1 MRYSKVIMYKEI
13 LDKISEYDSI
23 VIFGHVNPDGDC
35 YGSQIGLKNA
45 ILDNFNNKKVWA
57 VGTGYPKLFPL
68 MGPLDQVDDETIKNS
83 LAIVV
88 DTSNQDRVED
98 QRFKLALD
106 VIKIDH
112 HIAQEHFGNP
122 ELVDTSKISCTEL
135 IANIL
140 MENNLVISEKAAR
153 GLFLGLVT
161 DSGRFLYQPISPNT
175 YMVASKLVDTGINCQ
190 ELYDILY
197 EVEEKMLRFKGY
209 VYSNYKKTKEN
220 VVYLVLSKE
229 TLKELDVDYN
239 IAASQVNS
247 IANIKGS
254 PAWVFFSESPTGLVR
269 VELRS
274 KEINVQEVA
283 STFNGGGHLHA
294 SGCRLDAIE
303 DYKYVLEVL
312 DKKIRGR

>member
-1 MRYSKVIMYKEI
+1 MRYSIVKMYKEI
-13 LDKISEYDSI
+13 WNRIKSYDSI
-23 VIFGHVNPDGDC
+23 VIFGHINPDGDC

-45 ILDNFNNKKVWA
+45 ILDNFQDKKVFI
-57 VGTGYPKLFPL
+57 VGTGYPKLFSL
-68 MGPLDQVDDETIKNS
+68 MGSLDQVDDDTIKNS

-122 ELVDTSKISCTEL
+122 ELVDTNKISCTEL
-135 IANIL
+135 ITNIL
-140 MENNLVISEKAAR
+140 LENGAIITKEAAL

-161 DSGRFLYQPISPNT
+161 DSGRFLFQPIKSST
-175 YMVASKLVDTGINCQ
+175 YLIASKLVDTGIDCQ
-190 ELYDILY
+190 TLYDVLY

-220 VVYLVLSKE
+220 VVFLVLSKE
-229 TLKELDVDYN
+229 TLKKLDVDYN
-239 IAASQVNS
+239 LAASQVNS

-254 PAWVFFSESPTGLVR
+254 PAWVFFSESPTGMVR

-274 KEINVQEVA
+274 KDINVQEVA

-294 SGCRLDAIE
+294 SGCRLDALE

-312 DKKIRGR
+312 DKKARGN